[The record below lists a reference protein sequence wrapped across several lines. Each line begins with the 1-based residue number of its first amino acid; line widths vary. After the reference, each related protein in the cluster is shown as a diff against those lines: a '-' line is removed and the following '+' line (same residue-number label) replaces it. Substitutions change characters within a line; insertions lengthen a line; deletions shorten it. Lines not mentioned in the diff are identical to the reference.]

1 MAQLATG
8 IVGGE
13 MPRGLIIIGMFFFG
27 RLDYD

>member
-13 MPRGLIIIGMFFFG
+13 MPWGLIIIGMFFFG